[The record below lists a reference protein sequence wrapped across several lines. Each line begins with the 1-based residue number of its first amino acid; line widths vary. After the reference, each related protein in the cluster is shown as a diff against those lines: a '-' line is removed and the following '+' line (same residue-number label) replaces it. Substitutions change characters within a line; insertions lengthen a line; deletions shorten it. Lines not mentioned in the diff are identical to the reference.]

1 MAEIIKSTYIS
12 NRDASPVVATD
23 AYLAKGEVRSIF
35 GVVTVSATAAT
46 GSTYP
51 LVSVPS
57 NARVKSLRL
66 DNGALGGTATLEVG
80 VYWPT
85 QLPPGIAS
93 GLSATASAAISAAFF
108 ASAAAASAALT
119 AQDILNQS
127 GNNTPLLMAE
137 ALWQAVGLTADPM
150 CDLDIVAQIITHPAA
165 SSGYVSLNCDYVF

>member
-1 MAEIIKSTYIS
+1 MAEIVKSPYIS
-12 NRDASPVVATD
+12 NRDATPVVPTD
-23 AYLAKGEVRSIF
+23 AFLAGGEVRSAQ

-46 GSTYP
+46 GSIYP

-57 NARVKSLRL
+57 NARVKGLRL

-85 QLPPGIAS
+85 QIPPGCAP
-93 GLSATASAAISAAFF
+93 GLSAVASAAISAALF

-127 GNNTPLLMAE
+127 GNNTPILQGQ
-137 ALWQAVGLTADPM
+137 ALWQAAGLTADPM
-150 CDLDIVAQIITHPAA
+150 CYLDICAQIITHPAA
-165 SSGYVSLNCDYVF
+165 ASGYLALNCDYVF